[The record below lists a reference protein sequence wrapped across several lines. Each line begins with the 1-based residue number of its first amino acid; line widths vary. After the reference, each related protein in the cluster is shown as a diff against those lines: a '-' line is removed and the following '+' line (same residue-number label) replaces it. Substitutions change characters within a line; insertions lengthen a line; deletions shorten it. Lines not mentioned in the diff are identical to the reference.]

1 MIIEAR
7 DITYRYKKHTAPV
20 LDHASAAF
28 DEGRFYAIV
37 GESGSGKTTLLS
49 LLAGLDVPAQGQILY
64 EGVDIREGGLT
75 QHRRAHVALVFQDY
89 NLIDYLTVEE
99 NVQLALPGRVRRD
112 SGLLHKFRFLGR
124 RATNAN
130 TCRLHVD
137 APSDAR
143 ALLAGVGLSPD
154 CARKNV
160 RALSGGQQQRVA
172 IARALASPARVLL
185 ADEPTGNLDAATAH
199 GIIQLLADTAHTR
212 GKCVIAVTH
221 SPALAEAADQVLRL
235 ADGKLT
241 QA

>member
-7 DITYRYKKHTAPV
+7 DITYSYKKHTAPV
-20 LDHASAAF
+20 LDHLSAGF
-28 DEGRFYAIV
+28 EEGRFYAIV

-49 LLAGLDVPAQGQILY
+49 LLAGLDVPSQGQILY
-64 EGVDIREGGLT
+64 DGADIRQDGLT
-75 QHRRAHVALVFQDY
+75 HHRRAHVALVFQDY

-99 NVQLALPGRVRRD
+99 NVQLALPGPARSNR
-112 SGLLHKFRFLGR
+112 GLLRKFLSFERTTTGETTSHS
-124 RATNAN
+124 RA
-130 TCRLHVD
+130 
-137 APSDAR
+137 DAR
-143 ALLAGVGLSPD
+143 ALLADVGLSPD

-185 ADEPTGNLDAATAH
+185 ADEPTGNLDMSTAH
-199 GIIQLLADTAHTR
+199 GIIQLLAETAHTR

-221 SPALAEAADQVLRL
+221 SPVLARAADQVLRL